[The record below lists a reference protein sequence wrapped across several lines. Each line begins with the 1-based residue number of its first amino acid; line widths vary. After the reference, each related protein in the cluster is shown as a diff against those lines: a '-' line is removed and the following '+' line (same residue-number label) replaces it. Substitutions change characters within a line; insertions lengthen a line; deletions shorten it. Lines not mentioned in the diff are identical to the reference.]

1 LEPRTNSKR
10 DRQKE
15 LETLEDELKMVTQT
29 IDKLNNKRVVL
40 LTKIYQLKNGSN

>member
-1 LEPRTNSKR
+1 MDTRTNSKR

-15 LETLEDELKMVTQT
+15 LETLEGELKMVTQT